1 MEVPSKPLKILQL
14 TSGLDVNGALVHCKL
29 LSQQLARRGHQVTIA
44 CRQQSWL
51 WSQFSEL
58 PVRVVT
64 CQMNRW
70 PLSDLTEFAEWM
82 KREQFD
88 VMHSHMSSAH
98 MFGIIMKKMTGIP
111 VVATAHCR
119 HVQPWWRFNDTV
131 IANSASTYRFHKK
144 FNLVPSQQLVTIHP
158 FIDTQKFREPARPM
172 YRAMRRDW
180 RFPMDASVL
189 AIAGD
194 VVPHKGHHWLFKC
207 LPDLLQA
214 FPELRVILVGRF
226 RRGESYTNRL
236 RQHLV
241 DHQLYKRVKW
251 LGRRN
256 NMQDVLGAADLVV
269 MPSLVEAF
277 GMVALESMAVGTPV
291 VASETGG
298 LKELITH
305 RQNGLLVP
313 PRNAPLLGGAITR
326 LLTDPTLRTQI
337 IQGGLQ
343 TIQERFTPEVLT
355 RQIETVLYSAT
366 QSEKKRLA
374 A

>member
-1 MEVPSKPLKILQL
+1 
-14 TSGLDVNGALVHCKL
+14 
-29 LSQQLARRGHQVTIA
+29 
-44 CRQQSWL
+44 
-51 WSQFSEL
+51 
-58 PVRVVT
+58 
-64 CQMNRW
+64 
-70 PLSDLTEFAEWM
+70 
-82 KREQFD
+82 
-88 VMHSHMSSAH
+88 
-98 MFGIIMKKMTGIP
+98 
-111 VVATAHCR
+111 
-119 HVQPWWRFNDTV
+119 
-131 IANSASTYRFHKK
+131 
-144 FNLVPSQQLVTIHP
+144 
-158 FIDTQKFREPARPM
+158 
-172 YRAMRRDW
+172 
-180 RFPMDASVL
+180 
-189 AIAGD
+189 
-194 VVPHKGHHWLFKC
+194 
-207 LPDLLQA
+207 
-214 FPELRVILVGRF
+214 
-226 RRGESYTNRL
+226 
-236 RQHLV
+236 
-241 DHQLYKRVKW
+241 
-251 LGRRN
+251 
-256 NMQDVLGAADLVV
+256 MQDVLGAADLVV